1 MSLAIA
7 GMGWVT
13 PLGNGVDAVWESLL
27 RGDEASATAIS
38 EQFGDRSY
46 SAFRVPE
53 SAVTGLAHPRLRRAS
68 VISRFAATAGLEALQ
83 AAGLKVDSQNAG
95 RIALIFA
102 ISNGGVI
109 YTKRFYRDVV
119 ETGAQSASPLLFPE
133 TVFNAPASH
142 LAAILGVT
150 GTTYTVVGDGAV
162 GLLAIKMAEDVMTD
176 KSLDY
181 CLVVGTE
188 EIDWLLCDAY
198 RRWRLLRSAPPI
210 EPFGKQKRGMIL
222 SEGAGAILLAREGTI
237 IIERAHPGG
246 CYGRRAEAEEILKG
260 ILRDLSRVEIDFV
273 ISSANGTFI
282 DQAEQ
287 GALEQVIPNAITYA
301 AKPALGESVGASGLW
316 QVILGAQALRS
327 WGTSACA
334 ARRPS
339 YFVAAFAFTH
349 GSGWR
354 GPGNHLK
361 LWSQSAS
368 SRLATGP
375 SLMLRSHC
383 RARNSRR
390 PPYQFFVTYVKSVV
404 RTQPARNC
412 VQRSGTSRQV
422 NFPSAI
428 SSHAALGG

>member
-13 PLGNGVDAVWESLL
+13 PLGNGVDPVWKRLL
-27 RGDEASATAIS
+27 RGDEASATPIS

-53 SAVTGLAHPRLRRAS
+53 SALTSLAHPRLRRAS

-83 AAGLKVDSQNAG
+83 AAGVKVDSQSGG

-109 YTKRFYRDVV
+109 YTRRFYRDVV

-162 GLLAIKMAEDVMTD
+162 GLLAIKMAEDVMMD

-188 EIDWLLCDAY
+188 EVDWLLCDAY
-198 RRWRLLRSAPPI
+198 RRWRLLRLAPPI

-222 SEGAGAILLAREGTI
+222 SEGAGAIVLAREGPIT
-237 IIERAHPGG
+237 IERAHPGG
-246 CYGRRAEAEEILKG
+246 CYGKRGEAEEILKG
-260 ILRDLSRVEIDFV
+260 ILRDLSQVEIDFV

-282 DQAEQ
+282 DLAEQ
-287 GALEQVIPNAITYA
+287 GALEQVIPDAITYA

-316 QVILGAQALRS
+316 QVILGAQSLRY
-327 WGTSACA
+327 GELPPVLHAD
-334 ARRPS
+334 PS
-339 YFVAAFAFTH
+339 ISLRLSPSKMPLPRASRAVVLTCGLNQQVA
-349 GSGWR
+349 GV
-354 GPGNHLK
+354 
-361 LWSQSAS
+361 
-368 SRLATGP
+368 RLAVG
-375 SLMLRSHC
+375 
-383 RARNSRR
+383 
-390 PPYQFFVTYVKSVV
+390 
-404 RTQPARNC
+404 
-412 VQRSGTSRQV
+412 
-422 NFPSAI
+422 
-428 SSHAALGG
+428 

>member
-1 MSLAIA
+1 MILAIA

-13 PLGNGVDAVWESLL
+13 PLGNGVDAVWERLL
-27 RGDEASATAIS
+27 RGDEPTATPIC
-38 EQFGDRSY
+38 EQFADRSY

-53 SAVTGLAHPRLRRAS
+53 SALTGLAHPRLRRAS
-68 VISRFAATAGLEALQ
+68 VISRFAAIAGLEALQ
-83 AAGLKVDSQNAG
+83 AAGVKVDSQNAG

-162 GLLAIKMAEDVMTD
+162 GLLAIKMAEDLMMD

-188 EIDWLLCDAY
+188 EVDWLLCDAY
-198 RRWRLLRSAPPI
+198 RRWRLLRSTPPI
-210 EPFGKQKRGMIL
+210 EPFGKQKQGMIL
-222 SEGAGAILLAREGTI
+222 SEGAGAIVLARLPRRSAAEAGEGPIT
-237 IIERAHPGG
+237 IERAHPGG
-246 CYGRRAEAEEILKG
+246 CYRKRGEAEEVLNRIV
-260 ILRDLSRVEIDFV
+260 RDLSQVEIDFV

-287 GALEQVIPNAITYA
+287 GALKQVVPDAVTYT

-316 QVILGAQALRS
+316 QVILGAQALRH
-327 WGTSACA
+327 GELPPVLHAASAVSLRIA
-334 ARRPS
+334 RSRMAVAGARRAIILS
-339 YFVAAFAFTH
+339 SGVNQQVA
-349 GSGWR
+349 G
-354 GPGNHLK
+354 L
-361 LWSQSAS
+361 
-368 SRLATGP
+368 RLA
-375 SLMLRSHC
+375 LR
-383 RARNSRR
+383 
-390 PPYQFFVTYVKSVV
+390 
-404 RTQPARNC
+404 
-412 VQRSGTSRQV
+412 
-422 NFPSAI
+422 
-428 SSHAALGG
+428 